1 MGTRP
6 AGRVLRILRK
16 IRILRISKRWLL
28 GGVAAGLGVSAADGS
43 VGSAGH
49 PIPARLT
56 LPAGVAPPVAPGSDA
71 GGVRVPGLP
80 APIRTAGGVRAG
92 ALPTPI
98 PHADG
103 PPLARTGGFGELT
116 CIECH
121 LDLELNAPGGA
132 LLLDGVPASFTPGGA
147 YVITVVVE
155 GEGMGSAGFQA
166 AARYREGERTGA
178 PAGRLASLDSRTVV
192 RSEDGVDYIN
202 HTVEGS
208 ELGPG
213 DVASWSFEWV
223 APGQPSPVVFHVT
236 GNSANGDNSPLGD
249 LIYTAEVVVP
259 PAG

>member
-1 MGTRP
+1 MRN
-6 AGRVLRILRK
+6 VRIPN
-16 IRILRISKRWLL
+16 RWLL
-28 GGVAAGLGVSAADGS
+28 
-43 VGSAGH
+43 
-49 PIPARLT
+49 
-56 LPAGVAPPVAPGSDA
+56 AGVVAGVLVSGA
-71 GGVRVPGLP
+71 GGAP
-80 APIRTAGGVRAG
+80 AAAPHA
-92 ALPTPI
+92 PI

-121 LDLELNAPGGA
+121 LDLELNALGGA
-132 LLLDGVPASFTPGGA
+132 LLLDGIPAAFMPGA
-147 YVITVVVE
+147 VYVVTVIVE

-166 AARYREGERTGA
+166 ATRFSEGERTGTL
-178 PAGRLASLDSRTVV
+178 AGRLAPLDGRTVV

-208 ELGPG
+208 RLGPG

-223 APGQPSPVVFHVT
+223 APGEPSPVVFHVT

-259 PAG
+259 PGG